1 MKCQKFSSPLSWP
14 SASGLQIEQIECVQ
28 SHEQDH
34 HLSLTISLLQILVNK
49 RFSLFLSFSLSLS
62 VSLSLLPTF
71 PLERMSESVRASEGE
86 RGRVLCSAHNKLWR
100 SRARVHTQ
108 RLQRIQSC
116 RLELET
122 CSKRHPSASPVRLV
136 PARLP
141 GFRLRLALCQKAP
154 RGLRLRPPSE
164 GARGRRRLHALLSR
178 GGLAAGVGAG
188 GQ

>member
-1 MKCQKFSSPLSWP
+1 MGQKRPMKCQKFSSPLSWP

-71 PLERMSESVRASEGE
+71 ALERMSESVRASEGE

-100 SRARVHTQ
+100 SRARVYTQ

-122 CSKRHPSASPVRLV
+122 CSQAAPLSITRASRPCTT
-136 PARLP
+136 ARI
-141 GFRLRLALCQKAP
+141 
-154 RGLRLRPPSE
+154 S
-164 GARGRRRLHALLSR
+164 
-178 GGLAAGVGAG
+178 LAAGSLPKSPARPAVAPTKRGCPRS
-188 GQ
+188 